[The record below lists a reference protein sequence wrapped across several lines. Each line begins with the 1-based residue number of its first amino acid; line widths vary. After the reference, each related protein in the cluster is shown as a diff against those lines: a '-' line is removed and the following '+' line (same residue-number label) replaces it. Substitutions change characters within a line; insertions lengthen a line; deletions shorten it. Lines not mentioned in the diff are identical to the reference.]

1 MNKFFG
7 SKASIFIF
15 AFPALL
21 LFTAFVV
28 YPLIP
33 QIVISFQEHDGFAMH
48 SWVGFDNYVETLTS
62 KNFWSAEKNTMIIVL
77 ISIFVALPISLF
89 LALVLDSQ
97 SERIRRFF
105 KATIL
110 FPAVL
115 SVTVISQMWV
125 AIYDP
130 KWGALNSILRSIGLD
145 AWTHSWLSEK
155 ETVMYCIAFAFLYQY
170 IGLNALLFY
179 SGIKSIPKS
188 YFEAARI
195 DGAGFMAAS
204 IRITIPLLQ
213 EVIKYVLVISTLG
226 SMGLYSYI
234 RVMTSGGPGRLSRTV
249 VYEMFFT
256 AFSKSN
262 FGLGSAIAVLFVLQC
277 LFVSFVINRYIA
289 RDKITY

>member
-1 MNKFFG
+1 
-7 SKASIFIF
+7 
-15 AFPALL
+15 
-21 LFTAFVV
+21 
-28 YPLIP
+28 
-33 QIVISFQEHDGFAMH
+33 
-48 SWVGFDNYVETLTS
+48 
-62 KNFWSAEKNTMIIVL
+62 
-77 ISIFVALPISLF
+77 
-89 LALVLDSQ
+89 
-97 SERIRRFF
+97 
-105 KATIL
+105 
-110 FPAVL
+110 
-115 SVTVISQMWV
+115 MWV

-130 KWGALNSILRSIGLD
+130 KWGALNSILRSMGLTLGP
-145 AWTHSWLSEK
+145 APASEK
-155 ETVMYCIAFAFLYQY
+155 DTVMYCIAFAFLYQY

-256 AFSKSN
+256 AFSKYQI
-262 FGLGSAIAVLFVLQC
+262 L
-277 LFVSFVINRYIA
+277 
-289 RDKITY
+289 D